1 MLEEGEGYRIEF
13 KERLTH
19 LDREMV
25 AFATGTR
32 SLLRNPNLANLFHR
46 IGLIEKMGTGIQRI
60 QNLIHQADLQPVDFK
75 FSDFVSVIFYRQ
87 TTMKSSEK
95 SSEKILALIRENHT
109 ISASEIAQKINLS
122 ARAVE
127 KHISGLKKAGKLRR
141 KPSASHVLQ
150 FLKGVFEHS
159 KKFQKSWR
167 EVGFL

>member
-95 SSEKILALIRENHT
+95 SSEKGSEKSSEKILALIRENHT

-141 KPSASHVLQ
+141 IGPA
-150 FLKGVFEHS
+150 KGGKWEIIN
-159 KKFQKSWR
+159 
-167 EVGFL
+167 

>member
-1 MLEEGEGYRIEF
+1 LLEAEIKLMLEEGEGYRIEF

-19 LDREMV
+19 LDGEMV
-25 AFATGTR
+25 AFAIGTR

-95 SSEKILALIRENHT
+95 SSEKGSEKILALIRENHT

-141 KPSASHVLQ
+141 IGPA
-150 FLKGVFEHS
+150 KGGKWEIIN
-159 KKFQKSWR
+159 
-167 EVGFL
+167 